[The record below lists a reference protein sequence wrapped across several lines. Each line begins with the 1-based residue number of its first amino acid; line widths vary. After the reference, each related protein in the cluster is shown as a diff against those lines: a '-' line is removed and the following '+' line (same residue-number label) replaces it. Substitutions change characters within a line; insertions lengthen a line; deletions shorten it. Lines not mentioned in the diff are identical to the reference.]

1 MFGTVYTPSVAS
13 STDRPGVYITNP
25 PTNRTKGSYPF
36 GSFESYRT
44 AACSLRDVALNELL
58 LHPNIATSSIA
69 SIAAVIDRKYHSS
82 IEAEMDQDY
91 GEVESV
97 SPTIA
102 TLADR
107 AVVDEA
113 DMDIPAA
120 VEAAEAR
127 STEPT
132 PLPTVRKRGR
142 PSLSTSATPVGSVS
156 SKTGK
161 IAGHS
166 TSKRKSVAEVEPK
179 GNQPAINA
187 TLVRKRSRPASDRTK
202 PTAVSAPP
210 AVMRLVL
217 HFAALL

>member
-1 MFGTVYTPSVAS
+1 
-13 STDRPGVYITNP
+13 VYITNP
-25 PTNRTKGSYPF
+25 PTNRTKGFYPF
-36 GSFESYRT
+36 GSLESYRT

-107 AVVDEA
+107 AVVDEEPAGVPEA

-132 PLPTVRKRGR
+132 PLPTIRKRGR

-156 SKTGK
+156 SKTRK

-166 TSKRKSVAEVEPK
+166 TSKRKSVAKVEPK
-179 GNQPAINA
+179 GNQPAVNA
-187 TLVRKRSRPASDRTK
+187 TPVRKRSRPASDRTK
-202 PTAVSAPP
+202 STAVSAPP